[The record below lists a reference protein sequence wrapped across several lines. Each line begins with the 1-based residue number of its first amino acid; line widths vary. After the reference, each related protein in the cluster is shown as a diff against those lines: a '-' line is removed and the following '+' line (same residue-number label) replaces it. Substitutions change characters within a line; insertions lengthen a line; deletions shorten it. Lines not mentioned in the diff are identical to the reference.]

1 MVDLCLGIILFCLT
15 ILCISIL
22 GALVLFVFS
31 LLKEWWEDR

>member
-15 ILCISIL
+15 IICVSIL

>member
-1 MVDLCLGIILFCLT
+1 MVDLCLSIILFCLT
-15 ILCISIL
+15 IICVSIL

>member
-1 MVDLCLGIILFCLT
+1 MVDLCLNIILFCLT
-15 ILCISIL
+15 IICVSIL

>member
-15 ILCISIL
+15 ILCISMV

-31 LLKEWWEDR
+31 LLKEWWEDK

>member
-15 ILCISIL
+15 ILCISMV
-22 GALVLFVFS
+22 GALVIFVFS

>member
-15 ILCISIL
+15 ILCVSMV
-22 GALVLFVFS
+22 GALVIFVFS

>member
-1 MVDLCLGIILFCLT
+1 MVDICLGIILFCLT
-15 ILCISIL
+15 IICVSIL

>member
-1 MVDLCLGIILFCLT
+1 MVDICLSIILFCLT
-15 ILCISIL
+15 ILCISMV

>member
-1 MVDLCLGIILFCLT
+1 MVDICLSIILFCLT
-15 ILCISIL
+15 IICVSIL